1 MFDIYIKVNIIT
13 KDGIKIRNFRKYILE
28 NKCLEGVLSNIKKNY
43 SNKTFDEITKIFNEL
58 IYMLILCNAFY
69 ENQKELKQEVF
80 YIFNLDFQ
88 FFVENIW

>member
-43 SNKTFDEITKIFNEL
+43 SNKTFDEITEIFNEL